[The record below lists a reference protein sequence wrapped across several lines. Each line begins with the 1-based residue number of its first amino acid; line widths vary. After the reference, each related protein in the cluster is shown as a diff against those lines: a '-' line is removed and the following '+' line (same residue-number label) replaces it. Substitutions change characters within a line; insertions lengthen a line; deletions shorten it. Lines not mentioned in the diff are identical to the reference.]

1 MTTTLKSLFALTC
14 FCVISATTALAQQSP
29 SDVPPR
35 MDKLDEVSDPA
46 VTNTKKAVAKQTEQT
61 TQTGE
66 QTEVKVTNGVGTYI
80 VKPNQSVGNSLPG
93 DAQSSSNHA
102 VQWVV
107 KSWGGSKSTEPK
119 DNEPE
124 VLPPNP
130 NPLPPQK

>member
-14 FCVISATTALAQQSP
+14 FCVINATTALAQQSP

-46 VTNTKKAVAKQTEQT
+46 VTNTKKAVTKQTEQT

-80 VKPNQSVGNSLPG
+80 VKPI
-93 DAQSSSNHA
+93 
-102 VQWVV
+102 